1 MKMFLYFII
10 ICCAFTIS
18 CCSGS
23 SSTRN
28 GDVLLYRV
36 SWENVYDCY
45 DEREDTLL
53 YGLTFINKEIHHYT
67 NGEKSSFLQFLI
79 EDPDE
84 VTGKSYQRSVNL
96 DEEEILQFGIF
107 LDSCLNRNLQDES
120 YWEMRL
126 KSGSIF
132 YYDTRQKSIVYW
144 CNQGNNTGLQITPQR
159 LKEVLTKVMED
170 ENLRDDE

>member
-53 YGLTFINKEIHHYT
+53 YGLTFINKETHHYT

-120 YWEMRL
+120 YWEM
-126 KSGSIF
+126 
-132 YYDTRQKSIVYW
+132 
-144 CNQGNNTGLQITPQR
+144 
-159 LKEVLTKVMED
+159 
-170 ENLRDDE
+170 

>member
-36 SWENVYDCY
+36 SWEHVYDCY

-53 YGLTFINKEIHHYT
+53 YGLTFMNKEIHHYT
-67 NGEKSSFLQFLI
+67 NG
-79 EDPDE
+79 DPDE

-132 YYDTRQKSIVYW
+132 YYDKRQKSIVYW